1 MWMEAVIW
9 LVTLLLILSGLAGL
23 VLPILP
29 GPLLLLGGLWMAA
42 WAEDY
47 AFVGMRTLLILAILA
62 VLASLAD
69 FVAGAFGAKRSG
81 ASAKSVWGATWGA
94 IIGMFFGLPGL
105 ILGPLIGAV
114 IGELSVRNDLPAAG
128 RAGLGATIGLALG
141 IAAKLALGIAML
153 GIFLLVRFI

>member
-42 WAEDY
+42 WAEGY

-94 IIGMFFGLPGL
+94 VIGMFFGLPGL